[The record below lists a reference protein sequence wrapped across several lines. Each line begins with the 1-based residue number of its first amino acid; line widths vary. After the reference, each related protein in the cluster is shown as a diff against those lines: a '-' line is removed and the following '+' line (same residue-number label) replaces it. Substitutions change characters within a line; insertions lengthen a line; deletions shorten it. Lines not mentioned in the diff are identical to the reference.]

1 MLFRSLGLVGFGGI
15 AVEVARLARAFGM
28 RVIAWTRHAAA
39 DRVGAKWVEFVELS
53 TLMSTS
59 DIVSVHVALT
69 PQTQNLL
76 TAELLGQLKD
86 DAIFVNTA
94 RGEIIDES
102 ALVELLRAQRIRG
115 AALDVFVDEPL
126 SPDHVLR
133 QFDNVVLTPH
143 TAYNT
148 PEASARILDIALD
161 NVLAYFSGDP
171 MNVVN

>member
-1 MLFRSLGLVGFGGI
+1 MLFRSGVEMTREQFWAWMTSPEAPFPKTAASSPGDFQ
-15 AVEVARLARAFGM
+15 AVYEAAF
-28 RVIAWTRHAAA
+28 AA
-39 DRVGAKWVEFVELS
+39 GAEG
-53 TLMSTS
+53 
-59 DIVSVHVALT
+59 IVSVHVALT